1 MADVNDVKFWEDVNE
16 RLEELRLKAAILS
29 ETYLAVREIS
39 LASAAHK
46 LGADVLSLRGISED
60 RIQVLKLREGRKPDT
75 GFSDIVGTALQNIAK
90 GDVGKIKLHGTA
102 TGRLSTNEPP
112 FEEVPEV
119 PEEEEKGS

>member
-60 RIQVLKLREGRKPDT
+60 RIRVLKLREGRKT
-75 GFSDIVGTALQNIAK
+75 GTDPVFSAELAK
-90 GDVGKIKLHGTA
+90 AIGKIEKPRYNTPD
-102 TGRLSTNEPP
+102 LSVRPTREDDD
-112 FEEVPEV
+112 FTEEVPG
-119 PEEEEKGS
+119 EEKGS